1 MSNPKQDVLI
11 LGGGV
16 IGLSCA
22 LFLLKQGRSVR
33 ILEKNTVGGAT
44 SHGNCGTI
52 TPSHAIPLAAPGMIG
67 KALRYMTQTD
77 APFYVKP
84 STDLALLEW
93 LLRFSLRCNA
103 KDMHQGALAKSSL
116 LNGSRALLQ
125 TTIEHHQI
133 DCAFSAS
140 GVMYAFNS
148 QQGLDDMLLEL
159 ALLRECGV
167 RSEVLSAAELAQREP
182 ALKPTMAGGVFF
194 PDDAH
199 FRPDAYCAGLAR
211 LVRELGGVID
221 EYCEVQALHCQAGKI
236 QAVQTNLGNYA
247 ADDVVM
253 AMAVWSS
260 ALAKSIDLNLPIQ
273 PGKGYSITYN
283 KPEIMPRTPLVL
295 SERSVCVTAWPDG
308 YRLGSTME
316 FSGFDDKL
324 NAKRLAALE
333 RGAHEYLHEPFGDEV
348 KERWYGWRPMT
359 YDDLPIIG
367 KSPKHEN
374 LFLATGHGMLGMSM
388 SAITGKLIAELIVGQ
403 TPCVDLKPFS
413 AGRF

>member
-1 MSNPKQDVLI
+1 MQNQKQDVLI

-44 SHGNCGTI
+44 SHGNCGAI
-52 TPSHAIPLAAPGMIG
+52 TPSHAIPLAVPGMIG
-67 KALRYMTQTD
+67 KALKYMRQAD

-84 STDLALLEW
+84 STDLSLLEW

-103 KDMHQGALAKSSL
+103 KDMRQGAMAKASL
-116 LNGSRALLQ
+116 LNGSRALMQ
-125 TTIEHHQI
+125 KTIEQHQL
-133 DCAFSAS
+133 DCAFSS
-140 GVMYAFNS
+140 TGVMYVFNS
-148 QQGLDDMLLEL
+148 QQGLDEMLHEL
-159 ALLRECGV
+159 PILRECAV
-167 RSEVLSAAELAQREP
+167 RSEVLSASELAQREP
-182 ALKPTMAGGVFF
+182 ALKSSMAGGVYF

-199 FRPDAYCAGLAR
+199 LRPEAYCAELAR
-211 LVRELGGVID
+211 VVRELGGVI
-221 EYCEVQALHCQAGKI
+221 EEHCEVQALHCAAGKI
-236 QAVQTNLGNYA
+236 QNVQTSQGNYA
-247 ADDVVM
+247 ADQVVM

-260 ALAKSIDLNLPIQ
+260 ALAKSIDINLPIQ
-273 PGKGYSITYN
+273 PGKGYSITYS
-283 KPEIMPRTPLVL
+283 KPEIMPKTPLVL
-295 SERSVCVTAWPDG
+295 SERSVFVTPWPDG
-308 YRLGSTME
+308 FRLGSTME

-374 LFLATGHGMLGMSM
+374 LYLAAGHGMLGMSM
-388 SAITGKLIAELIVGQ
+388 SAITGQLISELITGQ
-403 TPCVDLKPFS
+403 SPSIDVNPYS
-413 AGRF
+413 ASRF

>member
-1 MSNPKQDVLI
+1 MLNNKQDVLV

-33 ILEKNTVGGAT
+33 ILEKNIVGGAT

-52 TPSHAIPLAAPGMIG
+52 TPSHARPLAAPGMIG
-67 KALRYMTQTD
+67 KALKYMTQTD

-93 LLRFSLRCNA
+93 LLRFSLRCNV
-103 KDMHQGALAKSSL
+103 KDMHQAALAKASL
-116 LNGSRALLQ
+116 LNASRTLLQ
-125 TTIEHHQI
+125 STIEQHQF

-148 QQGLDDMLLEL
+148 QQGLDEMLHEL
-159 ALLRECGV
+159 PLLRECAV
-167 RSEVLSAAELAQREP
+167 RAEVLSASELAQREP
-182 ALKPTMAGGVFF
+182 ALKSTMVGGIFF

-199 FRPDAYCAGLAR
+199 FRPDAYCTELAR
-211 LVRELGGVID
+211 VVRELGGVI
-221 EYCEVQALHCQAGKI
+221 EEHCEVQALHCLAGKI
-236 QAVQTNLGNYA
+236 QTVQTNQGNYEA
-247 ADDVVM
+247 ENIVM
-253 AMAVWSS
+253 AMAVWSA
-260 ALAKSIDLNLPIQ
+260 ALAKSIDINLPIQ

-283 KPEIMPRTPLVL
+283 KPEIMPQTPLVL
-295 SERSVCVTAWPDG
+295 FERSVCVTAWPDG

-348 KERWYGWRPMT
+348 RERWFGWRPMT

-388 SAITGKLIAELIVGQ
+388 SAITGKLIAELITEQ
-403 TPCVDLKPFS
+403 TPCVDVKPFCAS
-413 AGRF
+413 RF

>member
-1 MSNPKQDVLI
+1 MQNQDVLI

-33 ILEKNTVGGAT
+33 ILEKNTVGAAT

-52 TPSHAIPLAAPGMIG
+52 TPSHALPLPAPGMIT
-67 KALRYMTQTD
+67 KALKYMAQSD

-93 LLRFSLRCNA
+93 LLRFSLNCNA
-103 KDMHQGALAKSSL
+103 KDMHKSAIAKSQL
-116 LNGSRALLQ
+116 LNNSRRLLQ
-125 TTIEHHQI
+125 DTITMHQMQ
-133 DCAFSAS
+133 CNFSES
-140 GVMYAFNS
+140 GVMYAFKT
-148 QQGLDDMLLEL
+148 QQGFEDMSHEL
-159 ALLRECGV
+159 PILKQCSV
-167 RSEVLSAAELAQREP
+167 DSEVLTAEQLAEREP
-182 ALKPTMAGGVFF
+182 ALKTMYGGVYF
-194 PDDAH
+194 PGDAH
-199 FRPDAYCAGLAR
+199 FRPDAYCAELAR
-211 LVRELGGVID
+211 VVRELGGII
-221 EYCEVQALHCQAGKI
+221 EEHCEVQSLQCLAGKI
-236 QAVQTNLGNYA
+236 QSVQTTRGNFEA
-247 ADDVVM
+247 NDVVM

-260 ALAKSIDLNLPIQ
+260 ALAKSIDVNLPIQ

-283 KPEIMPRTPLVL
+283 KPELMPNTPLVL
-295 SERSVCVTAWPDG
+295 FERSVCVTAWSDG
-308 YRLGSTME
+308 FRLGSTME

-367 KSPKHEN
+367 KSHKHAN

-388 SAITGKLIAELIVGQ
+388 SAFTGQLIAELVCGQ
-403 TPCVDLKPFS
+403 SPSINIEPFS
-413 AGRF
+413 PARF

>member
-1 MSNPKQDVLI
+1 MLNHKQDVLI

-33 ILEKNTVGGAT
+33 ILEKNTIGGAT

-52 TPSHAIPLAAPGMIG
+52 TPSHALPLAAPGMIG
-67 KALRYMTQTD
+67 KALKYMTQAD

-93 LLRFSLRCNA
+93 LLRFSLRCNV
-103 KDMHQGALAKSSL
+103 KDMRQSAFAKASL
-116 LNGSRALLQ
+116 LNHSRALLQ
-125 TTIEHHQI
+125 TNIEQHQL

-140 GVMYAFNS
+140 GVMYAFNT
-148 QQGLDDMLLEL
+148 QQGLDDMLHEL
-159 ALLRECGV
+159 PLLRECSV
-167 RSEVLSAAELAQREP
+167 RCEILNAAELALREP
-182 ALKPTMAGGVFF
+182 ALKSTMVGGIFF

-199 FRPDAYCAGLAR
+199 FRPDAYCAELAR
-211 LVRELGGVID
+211 VVRELGGVI
-221 EYCEVQALHCQAGKI
+221 EEHCEVQALHCLAGKI
-236 QAVQTNLGNYA
+236 QTVQTNQGNYEA
-247 ADDVVM
+247 ENVVM

-273 PGKGYSITYN
+273 PGKGYSITYS
-283 KPEIMPRTPLVL
+283 KPELMPKTPLVL

-348 KERWYGWRPMT
+348 RERWFGWRPMT

-388 SAITGKLIAELIVGQ
+388 SAITGKLIAELITEQ
-403 TPCVDLKPFS
+403 KPCVDVKPFCAS
-413 AGRF
+413 RF